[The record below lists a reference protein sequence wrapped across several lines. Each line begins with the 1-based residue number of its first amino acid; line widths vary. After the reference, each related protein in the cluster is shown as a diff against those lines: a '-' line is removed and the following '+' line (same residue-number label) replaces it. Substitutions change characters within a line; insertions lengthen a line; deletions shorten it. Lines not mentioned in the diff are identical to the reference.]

1 MTEKR
6 KGRQLPTQSVT
17 VERPAK
23 SGALFNNIDWERRKT

>member
-23 SGALFNNIDWERRKT
+23 SGALFNRWIQ